1 MCAELTASC
10 MSTGQPRY
18 YLLLTGIH
26 RFLAPLFT
34 SIANLL
40 GTSTPPTAMIQ
51 LKPGI
56 PPASLSKPSHSAA
69 RRKNR
74 MERKKNGGLRFKR
87 VFSDPAIAPFDQI
100 EWGRRTAEITDDG
113 GRVIFKQEDIEVPKN
128 WSALATKIAVS
139 KYFYGDIANGTDPY
153 KGGRETSVRQ
163 LIHRVTRTITDC
175 GIADSYF
182 ADAEAA
188 ETFYDELT
196 WLCLNQHG
204 AFNSPVWFNVGLY
217 HQYGVGKGA
226 GAGNY
231 FYNSETG
238 EAERATSQYEYPQ
251 GSACFIQSV
260 GDTMEDIMRLATSEA
275 MLFKFGS
282 GTGTDLSSL
291 RSTREKLSGGGKP
304 SGPLSFLKVYDKIA
318 NVVKSGGKTRR
329 AAKMNTL
336 KDWHPDIEE
345 FIDAKQNEEKKAWA
359 LIEQGY
365 DGSYNGDAY
374 GSVMYQNENLSVRV
388 SDEFMNAAVDGREW
402 VTKNVRDGSPCDKK
416 DARGLLRKIA
426 EGTYICGD
434 PGMQFDST
442 IHKWHTCKG
451 TGRQNSTNPC
461 SEYLFP
467 DNTACNLASL
477 NLMKF
482 KGEDEVFDVERF
494 KAAVRLFITAQEILV
509 DNASYPIKEIAENSH
524 IFRTLGLGYAN
535 LGSLIMSYGY
545 GYDTVEGRA
554 LCGAITAI
562 MTGEAY
568 EQSALL
574 AKTMGPFP
582 GYREARCS
590 GVSKPAAKDNVAS
603 MLEVIELHREAV
615 EEIPDV
621 EEFGYLK
628 KEATRAWDRATDL
641 GKRHGY
647 RNAQVTVLAPTGT
660 ISFLMDCDTTGIEP
674 DIALVKYKLLA
685 GGGMLKIVNQT
696 IRPALEHLGY
706 AEDEIARSIE
716 HVDLFDT
723 IEDAT
728 PGADHSAVLAGRA
741 EAGRFYPTPLRAE
754 HLPIFD
760 CAFRAHLGERSLH
773 YMAHL
778 RMMAAAQPFLSGAIS
793 KTVNMPE
800 NATVDDIMNTYVE
813 GWRLGLKSIAIYRD
827 GSKRS
832 APLNTR
838 KTRDMGAFDGA
849 MDVIAKPEE
858 LQKLILELEE
868 EIAMLRSRLDQP
880 IRHRMPDTRMSLTHR
895 FEIAGHEGYITVGLY
910 EDGQPGELLI
920 TMWKEGS
927 TIGGLMDT
935 VGTLTSIAL
944 QYGVPLESLVKKF
957 AYQRF
962 EPSGFTKNPD
972 IRNATSITDYV
983 FRYLGCQFI
992 KGYKEATS
1000 PNRAQPEFPLKEIAE
1015 MEKKAINRP
1024 VAELP
1029 RTAEKELID
1038 VITSHSP
1045 GEGNPK
1051 VITTGYTYA
1060 DRVKEALGNM
1070 FMDIVCSHC
1079 GSDKVI
1085 RAGAC
1090 GVCTECGTSQGCS

>member
-1 MCAELTASC
+1 NNA
-10 MSTGQPRY
+10 
-18 YLLLTGIH
+18 
-26 RFLAPLFT
+26 
-34 SIANLL
+34 
-40 GTSTPPTAMIQ
+40 
-51 LKPGI
+51 
-56 PPASLSKPSHSAA
+56 
-69 RRKNR
+69 
-74 MERKKNGGLRFKR
+74 GLCFER
-87 VFSDPAIAPFDQI
+87 VFSDAMVAPFDQI
-100 EWGRRTAEITDDG
+100 EWERRTAEITDDSG
-113 GRVIFKQEDIEVPKN
+113 KVIFKQENIEVPKS

-139 KYFYGDIANGTDPY
+139 KYFYGDLANGTDPHA
-153 KGGRETSVRQ
+153 GGRETSVRQ
-163 LIHRVTRTITDC
+163 LIHRVTRTITDW
-175 GIADSYF
+175 GIADGYF
-182 ADAEAA
+182 ADAKTA
-188 ETFYDELT
+188 EIFCDELT

-217 HQYGVGKGA
+217 QEYGIGRDA

-231 FYNSETG
+231 FYNRATG
-238 EAERATSQYEYPQ
+238 QAERAATQYEYPQ

-260 GDTMEDIMRLATSEA
+260 DDTMEDIMRLATSEA
-275 MLFKFGS
+275 MLFKYGS
-282 GTGTDLSSL
+282 GTGTDLSTL

-304 SGPLSFLKVYDKIA
+304 SGPLSFLKVYDQIA

-345 FIDAKQNEEKKAWA
+345 FIEAKQKEEKKAWA

-388 SDEFMNAAVDGREW
+388 SDKFMNAALEEREW
-402 VTKNVRDGSPCDKK
+402 WTCRVTDGQPCECK
-416 DARGLLRKIA
+416 DARTLLRKIA
-426 EGTYICGD
+426 EGTWICGD
-434 PGMQFDST
+434 PGMQFDT
-442 IHKWHTCKG
+442 TVHKWHTCKG

-461 SEYLFP
+461 SEYLFL

-482 KGEDEVFDVERF
+482 KGPDGVFDVRRF
-494 KAAVRLFITAQEILV
+494 KAAVRIFITAQEIIV

-545 GYDTVEGRA
+545 GYDSVEGRA

-568 EQSALL
+568 EQSARL
-574 AKTMGPFP
+574 AEAMGAFP
-582 GYREARCS
+582 GYKDARCA
-590 GVSKPAAKDNVAS
+590 GVPKPMSRDNVAS
-603 MLEVIELHREAV
+603 MLEVIDLHRCAV
-615 EEIPDV
+615 NDIPDV
-621 EEFGYLK
+621 DEFAYLK
-628 KEATRAWDRATDL
+628 KEAAKTWDRTAKL
-641 GKRHGY
+641 GKRYGY

-685 GGGMLKIVNQT
+685 GGGMLKIVNQMVK
-696 IRPALEHLGY
+696 PALEKLGY
-706 AEDEIARSIE
+706 NSEEIERIIAHI
-716 HVDLFDT
+716 DAFDT
-723 IEDAT
+723 IEDVESRASVPLANGGAT
-728 PGADHSAVLAGRA
+728 ETITLYRSGLKPD
-741 EAGRFYPTPLRAE
+741 

-760 CAFRAHLGERSLH
+760 CAFKPFKGERSLH

-778 RMMAAAQPFLSGAIS
+778 KMMAAAQPFLSGAIS

-800 NATVDDIMNTYVE
+800 SATVDDIMNTYIE
-813 GWRLGLKSIAIYRD
+813 GWRLGLKSIAIYRE

-838 KTRDMGAFDGA
+838 KTRDMGGTAE
-849 MDVIAKPEE
+849 DVDVALDITVDRED
-858 LQKLILELEE
+858 LQKRILELEGE
-868 EIAMLRSRLDQP
+868 LAELRAKINKP
-880 IRHRMPDTRMSLTHR
+880 VRHRMTDTRMSLTHK

-910 EDGQPGELLI
+910 EDSQPGELFI
-920 TMWKEGS
+920 TMSKEGS

-983 FRYLGCQFI
+983 FRWLACQFI
-992 KGYKEATS
+992 KGYKEATA
-1000 PNRAQPEFPLKEIAE
+1000 PNRGQPELPLKEISE
-1015 MEKKAINRP
+1015 IEKKAINRP
-1024 VAELP
+1024 VPDLA
-1029 RTAEKELID
+1029 RTGEKEVLD
-1038 VITSHSP
+1038 VITSHTPSD
-1045 GEGNPK
+1045 GERKIAGN
-1051 VITTGYTYA
+1051 GSSHA
-1060 DRVKEALGNM
+1060 GRVQEALGNM
-1070 FMDIVCSHC
+1070 FMDIICSHC

>member
-1 MCAELTASC
+1 
-10 MSTGQPRY
+10 
-18 YLLLTGIH
+18 
-26 RFLAPLFT
+26 
-34 SIANLL
+34 
-40 GTSTPPTAMIQ
+40 MIQ
-51 LKPGI
+51 LRPGI
-56 PPASLSKPSHSAA
+56 PPASLNEPSKLAG
-69 RRKNR
+69 RQKNR
-74 MERKKNGGLRFKR
+74 AEKKKNTGLRFKR
-87 VFSDPAIAPFDQI
+87 MFSDATVSPFDQI
-100 EWGRRTAEITDDG
+100 EWERRTAEINDDSG
-113 GRVIFKQEDIEVPKN
+113 KVIFKQENIEVPKS

-139 KYFYGDIANGTDPY
+139 KYFYGDIGNGTDPH

-163 LIHRVTRTITDC
+163 LIHRVTRTITDW
-175 GIADSYF
+175 GIADGYF
-182 ADAEAA
+182 ADTEAA
-188 ETFYDELT
+188 ETFHDELT

-217 HQYGVGKGA
+217 HQYGVGRGG

-231 FYNSETG
+231 FYNREIG
-238 EAERATSQYEYPQ
+238 KAERATSQYEYPQ
-251 GSACFIQSV
+251 GSACFIQRV
-260 GDTMEDIMRLATSEA
+260 DDTMEDIMRLAMSEA
-275 MLFKFGS
+275 MLFKYGS

-304 SGPLSFLKVYDKIA
+304 SGPLSFLKVYDQVA

-345 FIDAKQNEEKKAWA
+345 FIDAKQKEEKKAWA
-359 LIEQGY
+359 LVEQGY

-388 SDEFMNAAVDGREW
+388 SDEFMEAALEGREW
-402 VTKNVRDGSPCDKK
+402 WTRRVRDGKPCERK
-416 DARGLLRKIA
+416 DARTLLRKIA
-426 EGTYICGD
+426 EGTHVCGD

-451 TGRQNSTNPC
+451 TDRQNSTNPC
-461 SEYLFP
+461 SEYLFL

-482 KGEDEVFDVERF
+482 KAADGDFDVERF
-494 KAAVRLFITAQEILV
+494 KAAVRIFITAQEIIV

-535 LGSLIMSYGY
+535 LGSLVMSYGF
-545 GYDTVEGRA
+545 GYDSVEGRA

-568 EQSALL
+568 EQSARL
-574 AKTMGPFP
+574 AQSIGPFP
-582 GYREARCS
+582 GYHDARAS
-590 GVSKPAAKDNVAS
+590 GVPKPVAKDNVAS
-603 MLEVIELHREAV
+603 MSEVIDLHRCAV
-615 EEIPDV
+615 REISDA
-621 EEFGYLK
+621 EEFAHLK
-628 KEATRAWDRATDL
+628 EEAAKVWESAAEL
-641 GKRHGY
+641 GKRYGY

-696 IRPALEHLGY
+696 VKPALEKLGY
-706 AEDEIARSIE
+706 NSEEIERIIAHI
-716 HVDLFDT
+716 DAFDT
-723 IEDAT
+723 IENITDT
-728 PGADHSAVLAGRA
+728 DGSKISSGLKP
-741 EAGRFYPTPLRAE
+741 E
-754 HLPIFD
+754 HLSVFD
-760 CAFRAHLGERSLH
+760 CAFKPFKGERSLN

-800 NATVDDIMNTYVE
+800 AATVDDIMNTYVE

-838 KTRDMGAFDGA
+838 KTKHMGAVE
-849 MDVIAKPEE
+849 DVDIALDATIERNQFEKR
-858 LQKLILELEE
+858 ILELEE
-868 EIAMLRSRLDQP
+868 ELAMVRSRLDQP

-910 EDGQPGELLI
+910 EDGQPGELFI
-920 TMWKEGS
+920 TMSKEGS

-983 FRYLGCQFI
+983 FRWLACQFI

-1000 PNRAQPEFPLKEIAE
+1000 PTRGQTELPLKEIPE
-1015 MEKKAINRP
+1015 MEKKALNRP
-1024 VAELP
+1024 VSDLA
-1029 RTAEKELID
+1029 RTGEKELID
-1038 VITSHSP
+1038 VIISHSP
-1045 GEGNPK
+1045 NDGSPQVVGN
-1051 VITTGYTYA
+1051 GSSHA
-1060 DRVKEALGNM
+1060 DRVQEALGNM

>member
-1 MCAELTASC
+1 
-10 MSTGQPRY
+10 
-18 YLLLTGIH
+18 
-26 RFLAPLFT
+26 
-34 SIANLL
+34 
-40 GTSTPPTAMIQ
+40 MIQ

-56 PPASLSKPSHSAA
+56 PPASLNQTRSSADRQTNKTA
-69 RRKNR
+69 KKTNTGLHF
-74 MERKKNGGLRFKR
+74 ERI
-87 VFSDPAIAPFDQI
+87 FSDVTLSPFDQI
-100 EWGRRTAEITDDG
+100 QWERRTAEITDDSG
-113 GRVIFKQEDIEVPKN
+113 KVIFKQDDIEVPKS

-139 KYFYGDIANGTDPY
+139 KYFYGDIGNGTDPY

-163 LIHRVTRTITDC
+163 LIHRVTRTIADW
-175 GIADSYF
+175 GIADGYF
-182 ADAEAA
+182 ADSQAA
-188 ETFYDELT
+188 EIFHNELT
-196 WLCLNQHG
+196 WLCLNQFG

-231 FYNSETG
+231 FYNRETG
-238 EAERATSQYEYPQ
+238 KAERAVSQYEYPQ
-251 GSACFIQSV
+251 GSACFIQRV
-260 GDTMEDIMRLATSEA
+260 DDTMEDIMRLATSEA
-275 MLFKFGS
+275 MLFKYGS

-304 SGPLSFLKVYDKIA
+304 SGPLSFLKVYDQVA

-345 FIDAKQNEEKKAWA
+345 FIDAKQKEEKKAWA

-388 SDEFMNAAVDGREW
+388 SDEFMEAALEGREW
-402 VTKNVRDGSPCDKK
+402 WTRRIRDGKPCERK
-416 DARGLLRKIA
+416 DAHTLLRKIA
-426 EGTYICGD
+426 EGTHVCGD

-451 TGRQNSTNPC
+451 TDRQNSTNPC
-461 SEYLFP
+461 SEYLFL

-482 KGEDEVFDVERF
+482 KTSDGDFDVERF
-494 KAAVRLFITAQEILV
+494 KAAVRIFITAQEIIV

-545 GYDTVEGRA
+545 GYDSVEGRA

-568 EQSALL
+568 EQSARL
-574 AKTMGPFP
+574 AQAIGPFP
-582 GYREARCS
+582 GYRDAHAS
-590 GVSKPAAKDNVAS
+590 GVPKPVAKDNVAS
-603 MLEVIELHREAV
+603 MREVIELHRCAVREISDAKEFAHLKEEAAKV
-615 EEIPDV
+615 WDSAAEI
-621 EEFGYLK
+621 
-628 KEATRAWDRATDL
+628 
-641 GKRHGY
+641 GKRYGY

-696 IRPALEHLGY
+696 IRPALEKLGY
-706 AEDEIARSIE
+706 NSEQIERIIAHI
-716 HVDLFDT
+716 DAFDT
-723 IEDAT
+723 IEDIT
-728 PGADHSAVLAGRA
+728 DTDGSKISSGLKP
-741 EAGRFYPTPLRAE
+741 E
-754 HLPIFD
+754 HLSVFD
-760 CAFRAHLGERSLH
+760 CAFKPFKGERSLN

-800 NATVDDIMNTYVE
+800 TATVDDIMNTYVE

-827 GSKRS
+827 SSKRS

-838 KTRDMGAFDGA
+838 KTKHMGTVEDVDVALDATTIGRDQFE
-849 MDVIAKPEE
+849 KR
-858 LQKLILELEE
+858 ILELEE
-868 EIAMLRSRLDQP
+868 ELGMLRGKLDKP

-910 EDGQPGELLI
+910 EDGQPGELFI
-920 TMWKEGS
+920 TMSKEGS

-983 FRYLGCQFI
+983 FRWLACQFI

-1000 PNRAQPEFPLKEIAE
+1000 PTRGQTELPLKEIPE
-1015 MEKKAINRP
+1015 MEKKALNRP
-1024 VAELP
+1024 VSDLA
-1029 RTAEKELID
+1029 RTGEKELID
-1038 VITSHSP
+1038 VIISHSP
-1045 GEGNPK
+1045 NDGSPQVVGN
-1051 VITTGYTYA
+1051 GSSHA
-1060 DRVKEALGNM
+1060 DRVQEALGNM

>member
-1 MCAELTASC
+1 
-10 MSTGQPRY
+10 
-18 YLLLTGIH
+18 
-26 RFLAPLFT
+26 
-34 SIANLL
+34 
-40 GTSTPPTAMIQ
+40 MIQ
-51 LKPGI
+51 LRPGI
-56 PPASLSKPSHSAA
+56 PPASLERSPKSTEN
-69 RRKNR
+69 RKVR
-74 MERKKNGGLRFKR
+74 SEKTKNAGLHFER
-87 VFSDPAIAPFDQI
+87 VFSDSAVAPFDQI
-100 EWGRRTAEITDDG
+100 EWERRTAEINDDSG
-113 GRVIFKQEDIEVPKN
+113 KVIFKQEDIEVPTS

-153 KGGRETSVRQ
+153 KGGREMSVRQ
-163 LIHRVTRTITDC
+163 LIHRVTRTITDW
-175 GIADSYF
+175 GIADGYF
-182 ADAEAA
+182 ADQEAA
-188 ETFYDELT
+188 EIFYDDLT

-217 HQYGVGKGA
+217 HQYGVGKDR

-231 FYNSETG
+231 FYNREMG
-238 EAERATSQYEYPQ
+238 KAQRAPSQYEYPQ

-275 MLFKFGS
+275 MLFKYGS

-304 SGPLSFLKVYDKIA
+304 SGPLSFLKVYDQVA

-345 FIDAKQNEEKKAWA
+345 FIDAKQKEEKKAWA

-374 GSVMYQNENLSVRV
+374 GSVMYQNENVSVRV
-388 SDEFMNAAVDGREW
+388 SDEFMDAALEGREW
-402 VTKNVRDGSPCDKK
+402 WTRRVTDGKPCECK
-416 DARGLLRKIA
+416 DARTLLRKIA
-426 EGTYICGD
+426 EGTYTCGD

-451 TGRQNSTNPC
+451 TDRQNSTNPC
-461 SEYLFP
+461 SEYLFL

-482 KGEDEVFDVERF
+482 KTADGDFDVERF
-494 KAAVRLFITAQEILV
+494 KAAVRVFITAQEIIV

-535 LGSLIMSYGY
+535 LGSLIMSYGF
-545 GYDTVEGRA
+545 GYDSVQGRA
-554 LCGAITAI
+554 LCGAITSI

-568 EQSALL
+568 EQSARMAQAL
-574 AKTMGPFP
+574 GPFP
-582 GYREARCS
+582 GYHDARAS
-590 GVSKPAAKDNVAS
+590 GVSKPVAKDNLAS
-603 MLEVIELHREAV
+603 MLEVIKQHRQAV
-615 EEIPDV
+615 REISDAK
-621 EEFGYLK
+621 EFAHLK
-628 KEATRAWDRATDL
+628 KEAAKVWDSAADL
-641 GKRHGY
+641 GKCYGY

-696 IRPALEHLGY
+696 VKPALEKLGY
-706 AEDEIARSIE
+706 SSEEIERIIAHIDS
-716 HVDLFDT
+716 FDT
-723 IEDAT
+723 IEDVT
-728 PGADHSAVLAGRA
+728 DTDGTKVSSG
-741 EAGRFYPTPLRAE
+741 LRPE

-760 CAFRAHLGERSLH
+760 CAFKPFKGERALH

-778 RMMAAAQPFLSGAIS
+778 KMMAAAQPFLSGAIS

-800 NATVDDIMNTYVE
+800 GATVDDIMNTYVE
-813 GWRLGLKSIAIYRD
+813 GWRLGLKSIAIYRE

-838 KTRDMGAFDGA
+838 KTKDMGTLAAGA
-849 MDVIAKPEE
+849 DRGFPDATEPDQ
-858 LQKLILELEE
+858 LQNRILELEQE
-868 EIAMLRSRLDQP
+868 LATLRSQADQP
-880 IRHRMPDTRMSLTHR
+880 VRHRMPDTRSSMTHR

-910 EDGQPGELLI
+910 EDGQPGELFI
-920 TMWKEGS
+920 TMSKEGS

-962 EPSGFTKNPD
+962 EPSGFTKSPH
-972 IRNATSITDYV
+972 IRHATSITDYV
-983 FRYLGCQFI
+983 FRWLACEFI
-992 KGYKEATS
+992 EGYKEATS
-1000 PNRAQPEFPLKEIAE
+1000 PSRAQPDLPLKEITE
-1015 MEKKAINRP
+1015 IEKKAVNRP
-1024 VAELP
+1024 VTDLAH
-1029 RTAEKELID
+1029 TADKQVID
-1038 VITSHSP
+1038 VITNNPRSAGHS
-1045 GEGNPK
+1045 GN
-1051 VITTGYTYA
+1051 GNGHA
-1060 DRVKEALGNM
+1060 ERVMVALGSI
-1070 FMDIVCSHC
+1070 FMGITCSVC

>member
-1 MCAELTASC
+1 
-10 MSTGQPRY
+10 
-18 YLLLTGIH
+18 
-26 RFLAPLFT
+26 
-34 SIANLL
+34 
-40 GTSTPPTAMIQ
+40 MIQ

-56 PPASLSKPSHSAA
+56 PPASLNKPQRSTE

-74 MERKKNGGLRFKR
+74 VERKKNSGLRFKR
-87 VFSDPAIAPFDQI
+87 VFSDATVAPFDQV
-100 EWGRRTAEITDDG
+100 EWERRNAEITDDG
-113 GRVIFKQEDIEVPKN
+113 GKVIFKQEDIEVPKN

-153 KGGRETSVRQ
+153 KRGRETSVRQ

-175 GIADSYF
+175 GIADGYF

-196 WLCLNQHG
+196 WLCLNQRG

-231 FYNSETG
+231 FYNRETG
-238 EAERATSQYEYPQ
+238 KAERAASQYEYPQ

-260 GDTMEDIMRLATSEA
+260 GDTMENIMRLATSEA

-304 SGPLSFLKVYDKIA
+304 SGPLSFLKVYDQIA
-318 NVVKSGGKTRR
+318 NVVKSGCKTRR

-345 FIDAKQNEEKKAWA
+345 FIDAKQKEERKAWA

-365 DGSYNGDAY
+365 DGSYNGEAY
-374 GSVMYQNENLSVRV
+374 GSVMYQNENVSVRV
-388 SDEFMNAAVDGREW
+388 SDEFMDAALEGHEWWTRRVTDG
-402 VTKNVRDGSPCDKK
+402 KPCEKK
-416 DARGLLRKIA
+416 DARSLLRKIA
-426 EGTYICGD
+426 EGTWICGD
-434 PGMQFDST
+434 PGMQFDTT

-451 TGRQNSTNPC
+451 TDRQNSTNPC
-461 SEYLFP
+461 SEYLFL

-482 KGEDEVFDVERF
+482 KTADGDFDVERF
-494 KAAVRLFITAQEILV
+494 KAAVRIFITAQEIIV

-545 GYDTVEGRA
+545 GYDSVEGRA

-568 EQSALL
+568 AQSARL
-574 AKTMGPFP
+574 ARAMGPFP
-582 GYREARCS
+582 GYRDARAS
-590 GVSKPAAKDNVAS
+590 GVVKPVAKDNVAP
-603 MLEVIELHREAV
+603 MLEVIELHRCAV
-615 EEIPDV
+615 HQISDAK
-621 EEFGYLK
+621 EFGHLK
-628 KEATRAWDRATDL
+628 EEAARIWDDAAEL
-641 GKRHGY
+641 GKRHSY

-685 GGGMLKIVNQT
+685 CGGMLKIVNQT
-696 IRPALEHLGY
+696 IKSALEKLGY
-706 AEDEIARSIE
+706 GSDEIERIVAHI
-716 HVDLFDT
+716 DAFDT
-723 IEDAT
+723 IEDV
-728 PGADHSAVLAGRA
+728 ADTDGTMISSGLK
-741 EAGRFYPTPLRAE
+741 PE

-760 CAFRAHLGERSLH
+760 CAFKPFKGERSLH
-773 YMAHL
+773 YLAHL
-778 RMMAAAQPFLSGAIS
+778 KMMAAAQPFLSGAIS
-793 KTVNMPE
+793 KTVNLPE
-800 NATVDDIMNTYVE
+800 SATVDDIMNTYVE
-813 GWRLGLKSIAIYRD
+813 GWRLGLKSVAIYRE

-838 KTRDMGAFDGA
+838 KTKDMGATVAGISDAGGDA
-849 MDVIAKPEE
+849 LANR
-858 LQKLILELEE
+858 ILELEQE
-868 EIAMLRSRLDQP
+868 LAMLRRQIDQP
-880 IRHRMPDTRMSLTHR
+880 VRHRMPDTRTSLTHK

-910 EDGQPGELLI
+910 EDGQPGELFI
-920 TMWKEGS
+920 TMSKEGS

-962 EPSGFTKNPD
+962 EPSGFTKNQD
-972 IRNATSITDYV
+972 IRHATSIADYV
-983 FRYLGCQFI
+983 FRWLACEFI
-992 KGYKEATS
+992 KGYKEATA
-1000 PNRAQPEFPLKEIAE
+1000 PNRTQPDLPLKEIAE
-1015 MEKKAINRP
+1015 IEKKVLNRP
-1024 VAELP
+1024 VTDLP
-1029 RTAEKELID
+1029 RTGEKEVID
-1038 VITSHSP
+1038 VITGHPSNS
-1045 GEGNPK
+1045 GNGGAAEGNGNG
-1051 VITTGYTYA
+1051 TGTSS
-1060 DRVKEALGNM
+1060 DRVTVALGNI
-1070 FMDIVCSHC
+1070 FMGITCSVC

-1090 GVCTECGTSQGCS
+1090 GVCIDCGTSQGCS

>member
-1 MCAELTASC
+1 
-10 MSTGQPRY
+10 
-18 YLLLTGIH
+18 
-26 RFLAPLFT
+26 
-34 SIANLL
+34 
-40 GTSTPPTAMIQ
+40 MIQ
-51 LKPGI
+51 LKAGI
-56 PPASLSKPSHSAA
+56 PPASLNGPSKSTD
-69 RRKNR
+69 RQKNR
-74 MERKKNGGLRFKR
+74 AEQKKNTGLHFER
-87 VFSDPAIAPFDQI
+87 VFSDATVSPFDQI
-100 EWGRRTAEITDDG
+100 EWERRTAEITDDSG
-113 GRVIFKQEDIEVPKN
+113 KVIFKQENIEVPKS

-139 KYFYGDIANGTDPY
+139 KYFYGDIGNGIDPH

-163 LIHRVTRTITDC
+163 LIHRVTRTITDW
-175 GIADSYF
+175 GIADGYF

-188 ETFYDELT
+188 ETFHDELT
-196 WLCLNQHG
+196 WLCLNQQG

-217 HQYGVGKGA
+217 HQYGVGRGA

-231 FYNSETG
+231 FYNRETG
-238 EAERATSQYEYPQ
+238 KAERATSQYEYPQ
-251 GSACFIQSV
+251 GSACFIQRV
-260 GDTMEDIMRLATSEA
+260 DDTMEDIMRLAMSEA
-275 MLFKFGS
+275 MLFKYGS

-304 SGPLSFLKVYDKIA
+304 SGPLSFLKVYDQVA

-345 FIDAKQNEEKKAWA
+345 FIDAKQKEEKKAWA
-359 LIEQGY
+359 LVEQGY

-388 SDEFMNAAVDGREW
+388 SDEFMEAALEGREW
-402 VTKNVRDGSPCDKK
+402 WTRRVRDGKPCERK
-416 DARGLLRKIA
+416 DARRLLRKIA
-426 EGTYICGD
+426 EGTHLCGD

-451 TGRQNSTNPC
+451 TDRQNSTNPC
-461 SEYLFP
+461 SEYLFL

-482 KGEDEVFDVERF
+482 KAAEGDFDVERF
-494 KAAVRLFITAQEILV
+494 KAAVRIFITAQEIIV

-535 LGSLIMSYGY
+535 LGSLVMSYGF
-545 GYDTVEGRA
+545 GYDSVEGRA

-568 EQSALL
+568 EQSARL
-574 AKTMGPFP
+574 AQAIGPFP
-582 GYREARCS
+582 GYHDARAS
-590 GVSKPAAKDNVAS
+590 GVPTPVAKDNVAS
-603 MLEVIELHREAV
+603 MLEVIDLHRCAV
-615 EEIPDV
+615 REISDA
-621 EEFGYLK
+621 EEFAHLK
-628 KEATRAWDRATDL
+628 EEAAKVWESAAEL
-641 GKRHGY
+641 GKRYGY
-647 RNAQVTVLAPTGT
+647 RNTQVTVLAPTGT

-696 IRPALEHLGY
+696 VKPALEKLGY
-706 AEDEIARSIE
+706 NSEEIERIIAHI
-716 HVDLFDT
+716 DAFDT
-723 IEDAT
+723 IEDIT
-728 PGADHSAVLAGRA
+728 DTDGSKISSGLKP
-741 EAGRFYPTPLRAE
+741 E
-754 HLPIFD
+754 HLSIFD
-760 CAFRAHLGERSLH
+760 CAFKPFKGERSLN

-800 NATVDDIMNTYVE
+800 TATVDDIMNTYVE

-838 KTRDMGAFDGA
+838 KTKHMGAVE
-849 MDVIAKPEE
+849 DVDIALDATIERDQFEKR
-858 LQKLILELEE
+858 ILGLEE
-868 EIAMLRSRLDQP
+868 ELAMVRSRLDQP

-910 EDGQPGELLI
+910 EDGQPGELFI
-920 TMWKEGS
+920 TMSKEGS

-983 FRYLGCQFI
+983 FRWLACQFI

-1000 PNRAQPEFPLKEIAE
+1000 PTRGQTELPLKEIPE
-1015 MEKKAINRP
+1015 MEKKALNRP
-1024 VAELP
+1024 VSDLA
-1029 RTAEKELID
+1029 RTGEKELID
-1038 VITSHSP
+1038 VIISHSP
-1045 GEGNPK
+1045 NDGSPQVVGN
-1051 VITTGYTYA
+1051 GSSHA
-1060 DRVKEALGNM
+1060 DRVQEALGNM

>member
-1 MCAELTASC
+1 
-10 MSTGQPRY
+10 
-18 YLLLTGIH
+18 
-26 RFLAPLFT
+26 
-34 SIANLL
+34 
-40 GTSTPPTAMIQ
+40 MIQ
-51 LKPGI
+51 LKSGI
-56 PPASLSKPSHSAA
+56 SPSSLTKARKSSD
-69 RRKNR
+69 RRKFR
-74 MERKKNGGLRFKR
+74 PSKKKGSGLHFGR
-87 VFSDPAIAPFDQI
+87 VFSDPAVAPFDQI
-100 EWGRRTAEITDDG
+100 EWEQRTAEITDDSG
-113 GRVIFKQEDIEVPKN
+113 MVIFKQDAVEVPKS

-139 KYFYGDIANGTDPY
+139 KYFYGDIAHGTDPS

-163 LIHRVTRTITDC
+163 LVHRVTRTITDW
-175 GIADSYF
+175 GIADGYF

-188 ETFYDELT
+188 KIFYDELT
-196 WLCLNQHG
+196 WLCVNQHG

-217 HQYGVGKGA
+217 HEYGIGKHA

-231 FYNSETG
+231 FFNRDTG
-238 EAERATSQYEYPQ
+238 KAERAASQYEYPQ

-260 GDTMEDIMRLATSEA
+260 DDTMEDIMRLATSEA
-275 MLFKFGS
+275 MLFKYGS
-282 GTGTDLSSL
+282 GTGSDLTSL

-304 SGPLSFLKVYDKIA
+304 SGPLSFLKVYDQVA

-345 FIDAKQNEEKKAWA
+345 FIDAKQKEEKKAWA

-388 SDEFMNAAVDGREW
+388 SDEFMDAAIEGREW
-402 VTKNVRDGSPCDKK
+402 WTHRVRDGEPCERK
-416 DARGLLRKIA
+416 DARTLLRKVA
-426 EGTYICGD
+426 EGTHVCGD
-434 PGMQFDST
+434 PGMQFDTT

-451 TGRQNSTNPC
+451 TDRQNSTNPC
-461 SEYLFP
+461 SEYLFL

-482 KGEDEVFDVERF
+482 KTEDGAFDVERF
-494 KAAVRLFITAQEILV
+494 KSAVRVYITAQEILV
-509 DNASYPIKEIAENSH
+509 DHASYPTPEIAENSH
-524 IFRTLGLGYAN
+524 IFRTLGLGYSN

-545 GYDTVEGRA
+545 GYDSVEGRA

-568 EQSALL
+568 EQSAVL
-574 AKTMGPFP
+574 ARDIGPFP
-582 GYREARCS
+582 GYRDSRAA
-590 GVSKPAAKDNVAS
+590 GVAKPVAKDNVAS
-603 MLEVIELHREAV
+603 MLEVIDLHRCAV
-615 EEIPDV
+615 SEIADV
-621 EEFGYLK
+621 DEFADLK
-628 KEATRAWDRATDL
+628 KEAAKTWDSAARL

-674 DIALVKYKLLA
+674 DLALVKYKLLA

-696 IRPALEHLGY
+696 VKPALEKLGY
-706 AEDEIARSIE
+706 NSEEIERILAHI
-716 HVDLFDT
+716 DAFDT
-723 IEDAT
+723 IEDVPDSDGST
-728 PGADHSAVLAGRA
+728 ITSGLKP
-741 EAGRFYPTPLRAE
+741 E
-754 HLPIFD
+754 HLSIFD
-760 CAFRAHLGERSLH
+760 CAFKPHRGTRSLG
-773 YMAHL
+773 YMGHL

-793 KTVNMPE
+793 KTVNLPE
-800 NATVDDIMNTYVE
+800 AATVDDIMNSYIE

-838 KTRDMGAFDGA
+838 KTKHMGANEDVDLAFDVTA
-849 MDVIAKPEE
+849 EPED
-858 LQKLILELEE
+858 LQKRILELEE
-868 EIAMLRSRLDQP
+868 ELAMVRSRLDQP

-910 EDGQPGELLI
+910 EDGQPGELFI
-920 TMWKEGS
+920 TMSKEGS

-944 QYGVPLESLVKKF
+944 QYGVPLESLAKKF

-983 FRYLGCQFI
+983 FRWLACQFI

-1000 PNRAQPEFPLKEIAE
+1000 PTRGQTELPMKEIPE
-1015 MEKKAINRP
+1015 MEKKALNRP
-1024 VAELP
+1024 VSDLA
-1029 RTAEKELID
+1029 RTGEKELID
-1038 VITSHSP
+1038 VITSHTP
-1045 GEGNPK
+1045 NEGAPQVATN
-1051 VITTGYTYA
+1051 GSSHA
-1060 DRVKEALGNM
+1060 DRVQEALGNM

>member
-1 MCAELTASC
+1 
-10 MSTGQPRY
+10 
-18 YLLLTGIH
+18 
-26 RFLAPLFT
+26 
-34 SIANLL
+34 
-40 GTSTPPTAMIQ
+40 MIQ

-56 PPASLSKPSHSAA
+56 PPSALNKPRKSSD
-69 RRKNR
+69 RRTD
-74 MERKKNGGLRFKR
+74 RKAKKKSSGLHFQR
-87 VFSDPAIAPFDQI
+87 VFSDDTVSPFDQA
-100 EWGRRTAEITDDG
+100 EWERRTAEITDDSG
-113 GRVIFKQEDIEVPKN
+113 QVIFKQENVEVPKS

-139 KYFYGDIANGTDPY
+139 KYFYGDIAHGLDPS
-153 KGGRETSVRQ
+153 KGGRESSVRQ
-163 LIHRVTRTITDC
+163 LIHRVTRTITDW
-175 GIADSYF
+175 GVADGYF
-182 ADAEAA
+182 IDAATA
-188 ETFYDELT
+188 EIFYDELT
-196 WLCLNQHG
+196 WLCLNQYV

-217 HQYGVGKGA
+217 HQYGIGKNA

-231 FYNSETG
+231 FYNRATG
-238 EAERATSQYEYPQ
+238 KAERAITQYEYPQ
-251 GSACFIQSV
+251 GSACFIQNV

-275 MLFKFGS
+275 MLFKYGS
-282 GTGTDLSSL
+282 GTGTDLTTL

-304 SGPLSFLKVYDKIA
+304 SGPLSFLKVYDQVA

-345 FIDAKQNEEKKAWA
+345 FIDAKQKEEKKAWA
-359 LIEQGY
+359 LIEQGF

-388 SDEFMNAAVDGREW
+388 SDEFMEAALEGREW
-402 VTKNVRDGSPCDKK
+402 WTRRVTDGQPCERK
-416 DARGLLRKIA
+416 DARALLRKIA
-426 EGTYICGD
+426 EGTHVCGD
-434 PGMQFDST
+434 PGMQFDTT

-451 TGRQNSTNPC
+451 TDRQNSTNPC
-461 SEYLFP
+461 SEYLFL

-477 NLMKF
+477 NLLKF
-482 KGEDEVFDVERF
+482 KTADGAFDVERF
-494 KAAVRLFITAQEILV
+494 KAAVRVFITAQEIVV

-545 GYDTVEGRA
+545 GYDSVEGRA
-554 LCGAITAI
+554 LCGAVTAI

-568 EQSALL
+568 EQSARM
-574 AKTMGPFP
+574 AQSMGAFP
-582 GYREARCS
+582 GYKDARCS
-590 GVSKPAAKDNVAS
+590 GVPKPVTKNNVTS
-603 MLEVIELHREAV
+603 MLEVIDLHRCAV
-615 EEIPDV
+615 SDIADV
-621 EEFGYLK
+621 KEFAYLK
-628 KEATRAWDRATDL
+628 KEAAKTWNRAAEL

-696 IRPALEHLGY
+696 VKPALEKLGY
-706 AEDEIARSIE
+706 NSEEIERIIAHI
-716 HVDLFDT
+716 DAFDT
-723 IEDAT
+723 IEDV
-728 PGADHSAVLAGRA
+728 PDADGSTISSGLK
-741 EAGRFYPTPLRAE
+741 PE
-754 HLPIFD
+754 HLSIFD
-760 CAFRAHLGERSLH
+760 CAFKPFKGERSLN

-778 RMMAAAQPFLSGAIS
+778 RIMAAAQPFLSGAIS
-793 KTVNMPE
+793 KTVNLPE
-800 NATVDDIMNTYVE
+800 AATVDDIMNSYVE

-838 KTRDMGAFDGA
+838 KTRHMGTTEDVDVAFDIT
-849 MDVIAKPEE
+849 MERDEF
-858 LQKLILELEE
+858 QKRILELEE
-868 EIAMLRSRLDQP
+868 ELGMLRGKVDKPL
-880 IRHRMPDTRMSLTHR
+880 RHRMPDTRMSLTHR

-910 EDGQPGELLI
+910 EDNQPGELFI
-920 TMWKEGS
+920 TMSKEGS

-935 VGTLTSIAL
+935 VGTLTSMAL

-983 FRYLGCQFI
+983 FRWLACQFI

-1000 PNRAQPEFPLKEIAE
+1000 PSRGQTELPMKEIGE
-1015 MEKKAINRP
+1015 MEKKALNRP
-1024 VAELP
+1024 VSDLA
-1029 RTAEKELID
+1029 RTGEKELID
-1038 VITSHSP
+1038 VITGNSP
-1045 GEGNPK
+1045 NEGNPQLAPF
-1051 VITTGYTYA
+1051 GGSHA
-1060 DRVKEALGNM
+1060 DRVQEALGSM

>member
-1 MCAELTASC
+1 
-10 MSTGQPRY
+10 
-18 YLLLTGIH
+18 
-26 RFLAPLFT
+26 
-34 SIANLL
+34 
-40 GTSTPPTAMIQ
+40 MIQ
-51 LKPGI
+51 LKAGI
-56 PPASLSKPSHSAA
+56 PGSQFNKGNKPNA
-69 RRKNR
+69 RSR
-74 MERKKNGGLRFKR
+74 MRRTSGKERSGLRFKR
-87 VFSDPAIAPFDQI
+87 VFSDAKCAPFDEV
-100 EWGRRTAEITDDG
+100 EWERRTAEITDDSG
-113 GRVIFKQEDIEVPKN
+113 KIIFKQEDIEVPAS
-128 WSALATKIAVS
+128 WSELATKIAVS
-139 KYFYGDIANGTDPY
+139 KYFYGDIANGTDPA

-163 LIHRVTRTITDC
+163 LIHRVTRTI
-175 GIADSYF
+175 ADWGLLDGYF
-182 ADAEAA
+182 ADAQMADL
-188 ETFYDELT
+188 FYAELT
-196 WLCLNQHG
+196 WLCLNQYG

-217 HQYGVGKGA
+217 QQYGIGIGA
-226 GAGNY
+226 GEGNY
-231 FYNSETG
+231 FYNR
-238 EAERATSQYEYPQ
+238 EAGKADRAATQYEYPQ

-260 GDTMEDIMRLATSEA
+260 DDTMEDIMRLATSEA
-275 MLFKFGS
+275 MLFKYGS
-282 GTGTDLSSL
+282 GTGSDLSSL

-304 SGPLSFLKVYDKIA
+304 SGPLSFLKVYDQVA

-345 FIDAKQNEEKKAWA
+345 FIDAKQKEERKAWA

-388 SDEFMNAAVDGREW
+388 SNEFMHAALNGEEW
-402 VTKNVRDGSPCDKK
+402 WTRRVRDGSPCERK
-416 DARGLLRKIA
+416 DAQTLLHKIA
-426 EGTYICGD
+426 QGTYICGD

-451 TGRQNSTNPC
+451 TDRQNSTNPC
-461 SEYLFP
+461 SEYLFL

-482 KGEDEVFDVERF
+482 KTADGEFDVERF
-494 KAAVRLFITAQEILV
+494 KAAVRIFITAQEIIV
-509 DNASYPIKEIAENSH
+509 DSASYPIKEIAENSH

-535 LGSLIMSYGY
+535 LGSLVMSYGY
-545 GYDTVEGRA
+545 GYDSVEGRA
-554 LCGAITAI
+554 LCGAVTAI

-582 GYREARCS
+582 GYRDARCS
-590 GVSKPAAKDNVAS
+590 GVSKPVAKDNVAS
-603 MLEVIELHREAV
+603 MLEVIDLHRAAV
-615 EEIPDV
+615 DEIPDA
-621 EEFGYLK
+621 EEFAYLK
-628 KEATRAWDRATDL
+628 KEAAHAWNRAADL

-706 AEDEIARSIE
+706 DEDEIASIVE

-723 IEDAT
+723 IEDAR
-728 PGADHSAVLAGRA
+728 PGADHAAVLAGRA
-741 EAGRFYPTPLRAE
+741 EAGRLYPTPLRAE

-773 YMAHL
+773 YLAHL

-800 NATVDDIMNTYVE
+800 SATVDDIMNTYLE

-832 APLNTR
+832 APLNTK
-838 KTRDMGAFDGA
+838 KTRDMGFDSA
-849 MDVIAKPEE
+849 MDATAEPED
-858 LQKLILELEE
+858 LQKRILELEE
-868 EIAMLRSRLDQP
+868 EIAMLRTRLDQP

-910 EDGQPGELLI
+910 EDGQPGELFI
-920 TMWKEGS
+920 TMSKEGS

-1000 PNRAQPEFPLKEIAE
+1000 PNRAQSEFPLKEIAE
-1015 MEKKAINRP
+1015 MEKKAVNRP

-1029 RTAEKELID
+1029 RTAERELID
-1038 VITSHSP
+1038 VITNDSP
-1045 GEGNPK
+1045 GEGSPK
-1051 VITTGYTYA
+1051 IISSGYTHA
-1060 DRVKEALGNM
+1060 ERVKEALGNM